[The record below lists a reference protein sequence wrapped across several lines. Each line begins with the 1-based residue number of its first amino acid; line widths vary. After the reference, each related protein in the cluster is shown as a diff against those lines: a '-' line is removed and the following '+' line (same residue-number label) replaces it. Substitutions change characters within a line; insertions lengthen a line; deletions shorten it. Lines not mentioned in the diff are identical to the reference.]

1 MVKWEIPYQTL
12 PNKRR
17 TTIII
22 TRKWVVTA
30 ILAVSLILTLT
41 GCSNVDKDQLYGTWE
56 ATIAVPSDY
65 ETAIIAQE
73 PGDFEVSS
81 SRMLMTLSLMRDESF
96 WFTSDMRI
104 NLRRYTNLVQG
115 GFWLDDVGRSV
126 STSGT
131 WRYFADDLDL
141 NVKNP
146 SSGVTLGW
154 KVVSA
159 SSDGNQLTLADEIYG
174 EMIFS
179 RVR

>member
-1 MVKWEIPYQTL
+1 M
-12 PNKRR
+12 
-17 TTIII
+17 
-22 TRKWVVTA
+22 KWVVTA

-41 GCSNVDKDQLYGTWE
+41 GCSKIITSVDKDQLYGTRE

-65 ETAIIAQE
+65 ETATITAQE

-96 WFTSDMRI
+96 WFTYGKRI
-104 NLRRYTNLVQG
+104 ILRRYTNLVQG
-115 GFWLDDVGRSV
+115 GFWLDEVDDWDV

-131 WRYFADDLDL
+131 YRYFVDDLDL

-159 SSDGNQLTLADEIYG
+159 SSDGNQLILADEIYG